1 MISWGLPMIGKLEK
15 IHEASIRILQ
25 KTGVLLDHPEV
36 LKIVKKHGIQ
46 VSDKVAYFTE
56 PLIMESIQKAPASFT
71 LFGRNPDYN
80 VCIGGDATVFAAG
93 YGATFI
99 TDESGIKRNARL
111 EDYLNFLKLVH
122 QSQHFSVNGGLLV
135 QPADVSIKGPFPFLL
150 YLSILHSD
158 KCLMGGSDGARETQQ
173 TMDLLKVCFGDRQHL
188 IAQPRMVSII
198 NSSSPLKFNRDSLD
212 KLIIHAHYGQPILI
226 TAAVMG
232 GTTGPVTIAGTIAQA
247 NAENLVGIALS
258 QMIRE
263 GTPVAYGTQST
274 LANMQTGAYVCAS
287 PEHAL
292 CLRYGARL
300 AKFYGLPS
308 RGGGG
313 KSDAHFV
320 SAISGFDSM
329 LTMLTTCMEEMNF
342 VVLSAGI
349 LDSAMAMSYEKFL
362 LDQQI
367 MGVAKRFAQGVH
379 IDDDS
384 LALDAIHE
392 VGPGGEF
399 LTNDHTVKFCRH
411 ERWPAAIDARVVDLF
426 NNHNEMMQ
434 WLQEKK
440 TAVLDAYRQ
449 PELSGDVSSDMERYL
464 SKIGLDMKN
473 RHLVH
478 RPKP

>member
-1 MISWGLPMIGKLEK
+1 MPIKLEK
-15 IHEASIRILQ
+15 IHEASIKILE
-25 KTGVLLDHPEV
+25 KTGVLLDHPEI

-46 VSDKVAYFTE
+46 VSDKVVYFTE
-56 PLIMESIQKAPASFT
+56 PQILGSIQKAPASFT
-71 LFGRNPDYN
+71 LFGRNPDYD
-80 VCIGGDATVFAAG
+80 VCIGGDTTVFAAG

-99 TDESGIKRNARL
+99 TDENGTKKNARL

-122 QSQHFSVNGGLLV
+122 QSDLFSVNGGLLI
-135 QPADVSIKGPFPFLL
+135 QPADFPVKELFPFLF
-150 YLSILHSD
+150 YQSILHSD

-173 TMDLLKVCFGDRQHL
+173 TMDLLRICFGDRRHL

-198 NSSSPLKFNRDSLD
+198 NSSSPLRFNRDSLD
-212 KLIIHAHYGQPILI
+212 KLLIHAHYGQPALI

-232 GTTGPVTIAGTIAQA
+232 GTTGPVTLAGTIAQA
-247 NAENLVGIALS
+247 NAENLAGIALS

-274 LANMQTGAYVCAS
+274 LADMQTGAYVCAS

-308 RGGGG
+308 RGGGS

-329 LTMLTTCMEEMNF
+329 LTMLTTCVEKMNF

-362 LDQQI
+362 LDLQI
-367 MGVAKRFAQGVH
+367 MGMAKRVAKGVH

-384 LALDAIHE
+384 LALDAINE

-399 LTNDHTVKFCRH
+399 LTNNHTVKFCRQ
-411 ERWPAAIDARVVDLF
+411 ERWPAVIGTRAAVF
-426 NNHNEMMQ
+426 MNNHNDMMK

-440 TAVLDAYRQ
+440 TAILDAYRQ
-449 PELSGDVSSDMERYL
+449 PQLPGDVRSDMARYL
-464 SKIGLDMKN
+464 TKIGFDVN
-473 RHLVH
+473 NATSG
-478 RPKP
+478 